1 MLEFWIALL
10 VFIGSHSIIAR
21 SGLRGLIINKWS
33 KKAYLSFY
41 SFLSLILL
49 AWLIIAAQNA
59 PRVQLW
65 PWIAD
70 LYWIPNIFMPF
81 ACILLISGF
90 IVPNPLSIMAK
101 NKGFDPQKPG
111 FIVALTRHP
120 VLWGFFLWS
129 ASHVVPNGEYPLIVM
144 FVIFAGFSLVG
155 LKIVDKKSKKRWGMR
170 NGKYWRKIR
179 ILSFSLHPLCGPAAL
194 NLLNMILRE
203 LFPVYLCTYYF
214 IVFTSLYLELI
225 QRRLFNVR
233 MCTIL

>member
-155 LKIVDKKSKKRWGMR
+155 LKIVDKKSKKEMGNEKWEILAKNTHSVLFASPSLWSGSFKFT
-170 NGKYWRKIR
+170 KYDITG
-179 ILSFSLHPLCGPAAL
+179 IISGLFVYLLLYSLH
-194 NLLNMILRE
+194 E
-203 LFPVYLCTYYF
+203 SLFGIDPTPPF
-214 IVFTSLYLELI
+214 
-225 QRRLFNVR
+225 
-233 MCTIL
+233 